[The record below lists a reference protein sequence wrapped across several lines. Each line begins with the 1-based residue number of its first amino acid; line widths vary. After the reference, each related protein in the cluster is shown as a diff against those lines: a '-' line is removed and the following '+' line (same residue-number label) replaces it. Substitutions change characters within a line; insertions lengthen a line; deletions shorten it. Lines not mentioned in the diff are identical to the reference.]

1 MQIGRLRDI
10 REDHDLTQTEVA
22 RELHVFQKTY
32 SDYERGIVRIS
43 GESLAVLA
51 KFYNTSI
58 DYLMGLTD
66 EPKPYPRSKNKSSR
80 TL

>member
-10 REDHDLTQTEVA
+10 REEHDLTQTEVA
-22 RELHVFQKTY
+22 RELHVCQKTY

>member
-10 REDHDLTQTEVA
+10 REDRDLNQTEVA
-22 RELHVFQKTY
+22 RELHVCQKTY

-43 GESLAVLA
+43 GESLVMLA
-51 KFYNTSI
+51 KFYDTSI

-66 EPKPYPRSKNKSSR
+66 EPKPYSRSKNEPSR